1 MRMTTQPSIWIAGF
15 GKFKTRAVT
24 TVAVVTVAAG
34 LSVAPGAVAS
44 AATSPSFVQG
54 NAFSTGSRLASVTS
68 QLASP
73 VNAGDLL
80 VGWFA
85 EYNTAGQVTV
95 SDNVNGAWTRA
106 PSSTA
111 FQNDTGDIALY
122 YVADSKA
129 APSGLT
135 VTVSDGATAYLEGS
149 LADYSGVAVAGPLDQ
164 IVASRGVGTTVDTG
178 PTASVAGGELVFS
191 ALVTGGS
198 PSSVTPGASG
208 GITYTPRA
216 HTSTG
221 TAYEQDIGSSAAGA
235 QDGRATL
242 AASTDWYA
250 VAATFRPAST
260 SDTQP
265 PTVPASP
272 HATSVSST
280 SVSLAWSPSTD
291 NVGVTGYTVYRDGTA
306 LAATATTSLT
316 DNNVSAGTT
325 YTYTVDAFDAAGNHS
340 AQSQALQVTTPATSP
355 AFVQGAANSPGTR
368 STSATLALGQPVAA
382 GDLLVGWFA
391 QYDSTGHV
399 QVSDNVNGA
408 WTRASSETFTNGG
421 GDIALYYVQ
430 NTKAAPSGLTIT
442 ISAATATYL
451 PSAVSEYS
459 GISATSALDQ
469 TAVGNGTGTAAAS
482 ASTSAVAGGE
492 LVFAGLIT
500 GGQPLTV
507 TPGSSQGAPFTLEA
521 HNGSGSADT
530 AGILSGAAG
539 TQHAQFTLATS
550 SDWYAAVA
558 TFRP

>member
-1 MRMTTQPSIWIAGF
+1 VQH
-15 GKFKTRAVT
+15 RAVRLWAAT
-24 TVAVVTVAAG
+24 TSALAMVAAG
-34 LSVAPGAVAS
+34 LSLAPSPVAS

-54 NAFSTGSRLASVTS
+54 NAFATGGRVTSITSPLASAVG
-68 QLASP
+68 
-73 VNAGDLL
+73 AGDLL

-85 EYNTAGQVTV
+85 QYNTAGQVQV

-106 PSSTA
+106 PASTA

-135 VTVSDGATAYLEGS
+135 VTVSDGGTAYLEGS

-164 IVASRGVGTTVDTG
+164 IVSSRGVGTTVDTG
-178 PTASVAGGELVFS
+178 PTASVPAGELVFS
-191 ALVTGGS
+191 ALVTGGN
-198 PSSVTPGASG
+198 PSSVRPGTSG
-208 GITYTPRA
+208 GVAYTPRA
-216 HTSTG
+216 HTSSG
-221 TAYEQDIGSSAAGA
+221 TAYGQDILSSAAGA
-235 QDGRATL
+235 QDGTATL

-250 VAATFRPAST
+250 VAATFRPVST
-260 SDTQP
+260 GDTQP
-265 PTVPASP
+265 PSVPTALYT
-272 HATSVSST
+272 TSVSST

-291 NVGVTGYTVYRDGTA
+291 NVGVTGYTVYRNGASLGTA
-306 LAATATTSLT
+306 ATTSFT
-316 DNNVSAGTT
+316 DNTVSAGTT

-340 AQSQALQVTTPATSP
+340 AQSQGLRVTTPTKSP
-355 AFVQGAANSPGTR
+355 TYVQGAANSPGSRLT
-368 STSATLALGQPVAA
+368 STTLTLAQPVAA

-391 QYDSTGHV
+391 QYDSTGQV
-399 QVSDNVNGA
+399 QVSDSINGA

-442 ISAATATYL
+442 ISSSVATYL
-451 PSAVSEYS
+451 PGAVSEYS
-459 GISATSALDQ
+459 GIATSNALDQ
-469 TAVGNGTGTAAAS
+469 TAVGKGVGTAANS
-482 ASTSAVAGGE
+482 GSTAAVAGGE
-492 LVFAGLIT
+492 LVFGALIT

-521 HNGSGSADT
+521 HNGSESADT

-539 TQHAQFTLATS
+539 AQDAPFTLAGS

-558 TFRP
+558 TFRPGS